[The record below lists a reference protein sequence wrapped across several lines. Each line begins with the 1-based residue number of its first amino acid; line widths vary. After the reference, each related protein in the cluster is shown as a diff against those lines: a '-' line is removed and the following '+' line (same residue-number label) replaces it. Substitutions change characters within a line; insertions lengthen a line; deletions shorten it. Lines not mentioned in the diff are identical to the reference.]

1 MLIQLCLP
9 ASERVESSLLSPT
22 CLWVVTFAVYAH
34 IVSNI
39 NFEYTKEKI
48 VLLLIF
54 SLYR

>member
-1 MLIQLCLP
+1 MSGQKVVYFRQL
-9 ASERVESSLLSPT
+9 AF
-22 CLWVVTFAVYAH
+22 WVVTFAVYAH